1 MTIWIE
7 RINDRII
14 GKCFAI
20 SCEYHDAYVY
30 TGRTIAEAVKK
41 YEADKHVKVTKI
53 TEVTK

>member
-53 TEVTK
+53 TEVK